1 MGRQKDLEDVV
12 ARLIGSKPAIVN
24 LFGSSGEG
32 KTTLGKEICQEWP
45 GKYRIWVDL
54 REVTEM
60 KDVYF
65 HIMLALE
72 TKKTIIT
79 YDESPVIEHLRT
91 LRDEEGGDVLLVLDN
106 ADNFSGGDE
115 EAEGLRTDF
124 IAFLGRLFS
133 KKESKE
139 NSQIKVLLISRRSF
153 RNDGESQEWKK
164 KEQSFH
170 EITDYK
176 ELKMLEK
183 KISVEIF
190 QKASGIPATS
200 AIQLE
205 QLADMCN
212 RKPLLLNGM
221 AAILRQKI
229 ADAEQLLKAIE
240 QGLSDAESEEKAAPT
255 TEEGVDDRKV
265 KWDFR
270 AEGIDERQLSCIR
283 KMFFLLPSDTLRYSA
298 VAVSLFC
305 RPFSAE
311 AAAFVLDKDTAEV
324 VILLEG
330 LRNSELL
337 SADPEAKEVVYDI
350 HPLIRS
356 FMRSVGSSLVFKH
369 IHLKAKRRFCD
380 LYMEKMKDIASIM
393 DADFLSAFDQFDLDK
408 PNFELALDISL
419 NQDYL
424 HVSNKYKESI
434 MMCYLFE
441 AMIDASQRQKIFK
454 SWAEAALD
462 DGKEGKRRNST
473 AF

>member
-12 ARLIGSKPAIVN
+12 TRLIGSKPALVN

-45 GKYRIWVDL
+45 GKHRIWVDL

-91 LRDEEGGDVLLVLDN
+91 LRDEERGDVLLVLDN

-139 NSQIKVLLISRRSF
+139 KAQIKVLLISRRSF
-153 RNDGESQEWKK
+153 RNDGERQKWKK
-164 KEQSFH
+164 KEQSLD

-176 ELKMLEK
+176 ELKILEK
-183 KISVEIF
+183 KISMEIF
-190 QKASGIPATS
+190 QKASGISATS
-200 AIQLE
+200 DIQLE
-205 QLADMCN
+205 QLVDVCK

-255 TEEGVDDRKV
+255 TEESVDDRKI
-265 KWDFR
+265 WNFR
-270 AEGIDERQLSCIR
+270 SEGIDERQLSCIR

-305 RPFSAE
+305 RPFSVE

-356 FMRSVGSSLVFKH
+356 FMGSVGSSPVFKD

-393 DADFLSAFDQFDLDK
+393 DEDFLSAFDQFDLDK
-408 PNFELALDISL
+408 PNFELALDISF

-424 HVSNKYKESI
+424 HISNKYKESI

-441 AMIDASQRQKIFK
+441 AMFDASQRQKIFK

-462 DGKEGKRRNST
+462 DGKEGKRRKSP